1 MKLSKL
7 LSSLGI
13 SSGFQ
18 EAEVSDIVY
27 DSRKVK
33 PDCLFVYLRDSAYD
47 GHRYAADAARAG
59 ACVIVAEEPVEA
71 PGAQVLLT
79 GDTKT
84 ALALLSAAFF
94 GNPAERELKVIGITG
109 TKGKTTTA
117 YMVHSI
123 LESAGHK
130 AGVMGTIGVLI
141 GDEVTALVGVFT
153 NFSEDHIGGVEHRDM
168 QEYLESKAK
177 LFSMCKTGVVNLDDD
192 NVEGILKGHTC
203 KVKTY
208 GFGQAAQL
216 RGADCRHLTSPGF
229 LGIAFEVAGE
239 LAFTAEVGIPGRF
252 NAYNALAAIACCH
265 V

>member
-18 EAEVSDIVY
+18 EVEVSDIVY

-33 PDCLFVYLRDSAYD
+33 PDCLFVCLRGSASD

-141 GDEVTALVGVFT
+141 GDEVTALENTTPASYEVQKHLRRMADAGCEYCVMEASSIGLKDQRVAGIPFEVGVFT

-168 QEYLESKAK
+168 Q
-177 LFSMCKTGVVNLDDD
+177 
-192 NVEGILKGHTC
+192 
-203 KVKTY
+203 
-208 GFGQAAQL
+208 
-216 RGADCRHLTSPGF
+216 
-229 LGIAFEVAGE
+229 
-239 LAFTAEVGIPGRF
+239 
-252 NAYNALAAIACCH
+252 
-265 V
+265 